1 MLPNAFNRLKDTDSQ
16 VRKNA
21 ATLIREICKRND
33 SLAQKVV
40 FDDESKTGGGLPPLK
55 DFILDSKGTS
65 AMNALPAVMSL
76 GFIAAWREDLAEK
89 VLENKGI
96 DALQKVDKC
105 PVCYMEFRRVDI
117 ERHTQLCCE
126 KTFNSTARE
135 VDFSGG
141 CSSLDHPTTMPTK
154 NRRIIKPK

>member
-1 MLPNAFNRLKDTDSQ
+1 LLPNAFNRLKDTDSQ

-40 FDDESKTGGGLPPLK
+40 FDDENKTGGGLPPLK

-76 GFIAAWREDLAEK
+76 GFIAAWREDLAER

-96 DALQKVDKC
+96 DALQKVLIEDAEHHLKAAAAWSLGQCGRHSEKLSDK
-105 PVCYMEFRRVDI
+105 
-117 ERHTQLCCE
+117 LCQHE
-126 KTFNSTARE
+126 TLSKLLA
-135 VDFSGG
+135 V
-141 CSSLDHPTTMPTK
+141 
-154 NRRIIKPK
+154 